1 MSKINIR
8 DSYRCADGE
17 VMFCTHDSESCA
29 GPMNFAVFMPPESN
43 FPPPV
48 VYWLSGLTC
57 SEENFMIKAGAQQH
71 AARLGLAIVAP
82 DTSPRTAGVDGEEA
96 DWDLGTGAGFYVDAT
111 QAPWSAHYQM
121 QTWVSDE
128 LPALIAS
135 EFPVDGERLGI
146 TGHSMG
152 GHGAIVSALR
162 NPDRYRSVSAFAP
175 IVAPTQCPWGQ
186 KAFSTY
192 LGDDKASWES
202 YDSCCLIANAPAGF
216 ELLVD
221 QGLADNFLAEQLKP
235 HLLEEACRTAGVAL
249 TLNRRDGYDHSYYFI
264 SSFIGEHLEWH
275 ESRLRTG

>member
-186 KAFSTY
+186 KAFS
-192 LGDDKASWES
+192 
-202 YDSCCLIANAPAGF
+202 DSSC
-216 ELLVD
+216 
-221 QGLADNFLAEQLKP
+221 
-235 HLLEEACRTAGVAL
+235 
-249 TLNRRDGYDHSYYFI
+249 S
-264 SSFIGEHLEWH
+264 
-275 ESRLRTG
+275 